1 LANSPNYW
9 LVNRLVDIMVVTT
22 LFVLAAVASIV
33 FTSSYKRLWRNALRN
48 GSRVADAETSK
59 TCAPLIEKTVKEVRV
74 AEVVQT
80 PLEESRAIQDVSS
93 TELVATPTNIQ
104 EERPKTPLNVE
115 QPAPIVAVES
125 TQQKAASAGE
135 TKPEPQTTRRTRRK
149 KGTACTR
156 SNRRSRRKLSET
168 QPNTESQPPN

>member
-1 LANSPNYW
+1 MANSSNYW
-9 LVNRLVDIMVVTT
+9 LVNRLIDIMVVTT

-80 PLEESRAIQDVSS
+80 PLEESRATQNVSS
-93 TELVATPTNIQ
+93 IELVATPTNIQ
-104 EERPKTPLNVE
+104 EERPKTPLTIE
-115 QPAPIVAVES
+115 QQAPIVAVES

-156 SNRRSRRKLSET
+156 SNRRSRKKLSET

>member
-1 LANSPNYW
+1 MANSPNYW

>member
-1 LANSPNYW
+1 
-9 LVNRLVDIMVVTT
+9 MVITT
-22 LFVLAAVASIV
+22 LFVLAAIASIV
-33 FTSSYKRLWRNALRN
+33 FTSSYKKLWKNALKNCSRF
-48 GSRVADAETSK
+48 GSIETTKMCSSV
-59 TCAPLIEKTVKEVRV
+59 IEKPVEEVRV
-74 AEVVQT
+74 AEAVQT
-80 PLEESRAIQDVSS
+80 PSEENRVTQDFSS
-93 TELVATPTNIQ
+93 IEVVTTPTSIQ
-104 EERPKTPLNVE
+104 EERLETPINVE

>member
-1 LANSPNYW
+1 
-9 LVNRLVDIMVVTT
+9 MVVTT

>member
-1 LANSPNYW
+1 
-9 LVNRLVDIMVVTT
+9 MVVTT

-80 PLEESRAIQDVSS
+80 PLEESRATQNVSS
-93 TELVATPTNIQ
+93 IELVATPTNIQANIQ
-104 EERPKTPLNVE
+104 EERPKTPLTIE
-115 QPAPIVAVES
+115 QQAPIVAVES

-156 SNRRSRRKLSET
+156 SNRRSRKKLSET

>member
-1 LANSPNYW
+1 MANSSNYW
-9 LVNRLVDIMVVTT
+9 LVNRLIDIMVVTT

-80 PLEESRAIQDVSS
+80 PLEESRATQNVSS
-93 TELVATPTNIQ
+93 IELVATPTNIQ
-104 EERPKTPLNVE
+104 EERPKTPLTIE